1 MGAGGATP
9 RGVFPPV
16 PTRAEPSRGV
26 GPLLPGD
33 PHSQRVPLTCRGSPP
48 PLSHKQGGDKWQ
60 QRGCVPSEAPRGAQQ
75 WLGAFGE
82 QRPPPKQPPRVTSCH
97 GCAGSEWE
105 EDVTGAQTN
114 LEVSQSD
121 TLGLAPTCPYRD
133 RCRGTPSPSPRPR
146 WPFQEQPPAVPRG
159 LGGFWGSPA
168 ASNLQE
174 KQPPILGLA
183 CPALSRLPNPSHMVS
198 ISLGSAGACSA
209 VSELTFPCLSMRL
222 LARDARPSPRPWSSP
237 ALPVR
242 TRLSRPRGGCGEAG
256 AGSCLCSALKLQPGR
271 ASRRSL
277 PGEVPAPACLLF
289 PRRCS
294 PPRSF
299 PRWDSP
305 TGQCWGRPQ
314 NAALSPQSAPRRR
327 WSEVW
332 ARCHGKGWDPGCSSD
347 PMAVPLTPCRLSGP
361 LRVILIVPPCLRN

>member
-1 MGAGGATP
+1 MPRVRRERVGGGRDRSSNQPGSFSIRHSGLGPDVSVQGSLPGHPLA
-9 RGVFPPV
+9 V
-16 PTRAEPSRGV
+16 PTT
-26 GPLLPGD
+26 PLALPGAAT
-33 PHSQRVPLTCRGSPP
+33 RRPL
-48 PLSHKQGGDKWQ
+48 W
-60 QRGCVPSEAPRGAQQ
+60 AA
-75 WLGAFGE
+75 
-82 QRPPPKQPPRVTSCH
+82 
-97 GCAGSEWE
+97 
-105 EDVTGAQTN
+105 
-114 LEVSQSD
+114 
-121 TLGLAPTCPYRD
+121 
-133 RCRGTPSPSPRPR
+133 
-146 WPFQEQPPAVPRG
+146 
-159 LGGFWGSPA
+159 GFWGSPA

-314 NAALSPQSAPRRR
+314 NAALSPQSAPRHR

-332 ARCHGKGWDPGCSSD
+332 ARCRGKGWDTGCSSD

-361 LRVILIVPPCLRN
+361 LKVILIVPPCLRN

>member
-16 PTRAEPSRGV
+16 PTCAEPSRGL

-33 PHSQRVPLTCRGSPP
+33 PRSQRVPLTCRGSPP
-48 PLSHKQGGDKWQ
+48 PLSHEQGGDKWQ

-75 WLGAFGE
+75 RLGAFGE
-82 QRPPPKQPPRVTSCH
+82 QRPPPQTTPTCHLMPRVRRERV
-97 GCAGSEWE
+97 GG
-105 EDVTGAQTN
+105 G
-114 LEVSQSD
+114 
-121 TLGLAPTCPYRD
+121 RD
-133 RCRGTPSPSPRPR
+133 RSPN
-146 WPFQEQPPAVPRG
+146 QPGSFSIRHSGLGPDVSVQGSLPGHPLAVPTAPLALPGAAIRHPPWAA
-159 LGGFWGSPA
+159 GFWGSPA

-174 KQPPILGLA
+174 KQPPIPGLA

-209 VSELTFPCLSMRL
+209 VSELTFPCLSMQL

-299 PRWDSP
+299 PRWD
-305 TGQCWGRPQ
+305 
-314 NAALSPQSAPRRR
+314 
-327 WSEVW
+327 
-332 ARCHGKGWDPGCSSD
+332 
-347 PMAVPLTPCRLSGP
+347 
-361 LRVILIVPPCLRN
+361 